1 MFHDVWLDR
10 EALQWFTDI
19 VSISFENDLMWKRPT
34 GVKKDQNWVAQVGT
48 NRHYNLSVSF
58 QSLLLV
64 SGKDHWLWS
73 TTTRSTPTAQGQFS
87 SRWGMRHRALMLPRQ
102 PLTPEAG
109 WVNLRKQTKQCH
121 KHSDNQNET
130 SIRKAFTYLYI
141 CNKKKANFCMTAQ
154 EANNLHWDQTIIKCA
169 TSPILKHHL
178 STVRPNISDFDMET
192 RGQLSLRMKWA
203 QVFNYWANTSP
214 LNNWTILIT
223 S

>member
-87 SRWGMRHRALMLPRQ
+87 SRWGMRHMVSCCQGNLSPQKQAGSIWENKQNNATNTQIIRMRLQSERLLPTCIFATRKK
-102 PLTPEAG
+102 PISA
-109 WVNLRKQTKQCH
+109 WRLRKQITYIGIRQLLNVQQAQYWNTTCLQSGQISPTLTWRLEVNYHWEWSEH
-121 KHSDNQNET
+121 KCS
-130 SIRKAFTYLYI
+130 
-141 CNKKKANFCMTAQ
+141 
-154 EANNLHWDQTIIKCA
+154 TIE
-169 TSPILKHHL
+169 PILVL
-178 STVRPNISDFDMET
+178 
-192 RGQLSLRMKWA
+192 
-203 QVFNYWANTSP
+203 
-214 LNNWTILIT
+214 
-223 S
+223 

>member
-1 MFHDVWLDR
+1 M
-10 EALQWFTDI
+10 
-19 VSISFENDLMWKRPT
+19 
-34 GVKKDQNWVAQVGT
+34 GT
-48 NRHYNLSVSF
+48 NRHYNLSVFF

-87 SRWGMRHRALMLPRQ
+87 SRWQ

-109 WVNLRKQTKQCH
+109 WVNLREQTKQCH
-121 KHSDNQNET
+121 KHSDNQNKT

-141 CNKKKANFCMTAQ
+141 CNKKKANFCMMAQ

-178 STVRPNISDFDMET
+178 STVRSNISDFDMET
-192 RGQLSLRMKWA
+192 RGQLSLRMNWA

-214 LNNWTILIT
+214 LNNRAILIT